1 MFHAKLVVL
10 AVVAVVLSFVG
21 SVSAQTQV
29 YFNDFES
36 SVGSEW
42 SNKTRSI
49 TPVGG
54 RRFLGEFGN
63 TIVRL
68 TLNNLPTHSAVTLSF
83 DLYLIRTWDGNSINN
98 IFGSVVGPDI
108 WTLKIV
114 GESTLISTT
123 FSNVDFIELL
133 SRQAYPDE
141 YPGGDH
147 PARERASENNTMGY
161 TFFFGEDNQTHN
173 IDSVYHLSFNFP
185 HTENLMAFEFSA
197 SGLQSIGDES
207 WGLDNVVVE
216 IEQPPQITHT
226 PITSAIQNQKLTI
239 EFDAHDPDGELESV
253 KVYFRTTGS
262 ADFSSIELSVNPGS
276 SAFALEIPSQMINLA
291 GLDYYIEV
299 KDDDGAITIAS
310 EDGTVDHPYQIC
322 ITEYGQLK
330 IFNHE
335 TQKFVTLPCDYDFNS
350 EYNTVVFVH
359 GWNLYCGEDLN
370 SPGEWIPEL
379 GKAISGRLD
388 KKVNILAWDWLLDAK
403 ARLINCKCP
412 DNNPYCEECD
422 VCITGTINLADEL
435 WNHRE
440 EIPYAKIPD
449 QARKLSLSLQNLL
462 GEKAYPQDKSV
473 QFVGHS
479 LGAHVIAQC
488 AESMVIASK
497 SDSTKYFPLQVT
509 CLDPPDNG
517 WFKSLR
523 DICSPIGSVRI
534 NRPEVYTELYDG
546 IANFSSRKFKLFVDV
561 PYLES
566 GPPAGHFVY
575 DWYIKTVSEYDV
587 KIYDPIKLFFAPKF
601 NQPREA
607 ALIPGSLGFS
617 TSCLLDDEKN
627 RPELSCFNKESMD
640 YNYVWDSNGQ
650 EFTFQGCRSYDCV
663 KIVAVIDDNFS
674 FTPTHNIVG
683 DDNGSSFVDN
693 KLELKTTPMGKVEWQ
708 FQFDEYFTDSD
719 SFQFDQYWNL
729 ESQAGKGGDVTE
741 PPYAELI
748 VSVISGDNIFVV
760 YESSTDSQPIGET
773 QTSAYVDMR
782 EFHGLPVTITFAFT
796 SSDAT
801 ISAVVQNITAY
812 QWLGRNNQE
821 PTARAGDDITVVA
834 GKDDHILIQLSSTGS
849 NDPEGAELQYQW
861 SEMIDGNWFAFSN
874 EANPKLNFSEG
885 THQIR
890 ICVYD
895 DYQAQAYDDV
905 SVTIEPYEGEFI
917 RGDCNGDEGIDIS
930 DAVKILFFL
939 FLGNT
944 VDCQD
949 ACDADDLG
957 SVTITDAIFVLQFLF
972 SNGPIPL
979 SPYPEQ
985 GKDPTPDALT
995 CRR

>member
-1 MFHAKLVVL
+1 MFQFRFVVL
-10 AVVAVVLSFVG
+10 AAVFSVVSFVG
-21 SVSAQTQV
+21 TVFAQQGFTGPNGHVYEFRISSQV
-29 YFNDFES
+29 TWNT
-36 SVGSEW
+36 
-42 SNKTRSI
+42 SNVIANNSQYQGVFGHLATI
-49 TPVGG
+49 TSQEEDIFLEKQRQEVVAQAGFSGTDIQEFWVGG
-54 RRFLGEFGN
+54 YQLPNQPTPRDGWMWVNNEGEIPGVNGTEIYANWIHWTPDSYEPNDCCDKENYIGIGLVNNFGWNDEGNLGYILGY
-63 TIVRL
+63 I
-68 TLNNLPTHSAVTLSF
+68 
-83 DLYLIRTWDGNSINN
+83 
-98 IFGSVVGPDI
+98 
-108 WTLKIV
+108 
-114 GESTLISTT
+114 
-123 FSNVDFIELL
+123 IEYD
-133 SRQAYPDE
+133 APE
-141 YPGGDH
+141 P
-147 PARERASENNTMGY
+147 PN
-161 TFFFGEDNQTHN
+161 
-173 IDSVYHLSFNFP
+173 
-185 HTENLMAFEFSA
+185 
-197 SGLQSIGDES
+197 
-207 WGLDNVVVE
+207 
-216 IEQPPQITHT
+216 QPPQITHT
-226 PITSAIQNQKLTI
+226 PIASHLLNQNLTI
-239 EFDAHDPDGELESV
+239 EFEAHDPNGVLESV
-253 KVYFRTTGS
+253 KVYFKTTGS
-262 ADFSSIELSVNPGS
+262 ADFSIMELPVNPGS

-310 EDGTVDHPYQIC
+310 EDGTIDHPYHIC
-322 ITEYGQLK
+322 VTEQLQLK

-335 TQKFVTLPCDYDFNS
+335 TQKYVNLMCDYDFDPK
-350 EYNTVVFVH
+350 YNTVIFVH
-359 GWNLYCGEDLN
+359 GWNLYCGEDFN

-379 GKAISGRLD
+379 GKAIFERLD
-388 KKVNILAWDWLLDAK
+388 KKVNILAWDWLWDAR
-403 ARLINCKCP
+403 AFP
-412 DNNPYCEECD
+412 NNDGTKDSICY
-422 VCITGTINLADEL
+422 TGIVNLADEL

-462 GEKAYPQDKSV
+462 REKAYPRDKSV
-473 QFVGHS
+473 QFIGHS

-488 AESMVIASK
+488 AELMVSESK

-546 IANFSSRKFKLFVDV
+546 IANSSSRKFKLFVDV
-561 PYLES
+561 PYMES

-640 YNYVWDSNGQ
+640 YDYMWGSNSQ
-650 EFTFQGCRSYDCV
+650 EFTFQGCRSYDCLKV
-663 KIVAVIDDNFS
+663 VAVIDDNFS

-683 DDNGSSFVDN
+683 DDNGSSFIDN
-693 KLELKTTPMGKVEWQ
+693 KLELKTTPTGKVEWQ

-748 VSVISGDNIFVV
+748 VSVVSGDDIFVV
-760 YESSTDSQPIGET
+760 YESSTDSQPIGES

-782 EFHGLPVTITFAFT
+782 EFHGLPVAIAFAFT

-821 PTARAGDDITVVA
+821 PIARTGDDIDIMA
-834 GKDDHILIQLSSTGS
+834 EKDGHTLIQLSSLGS

-861 SEMIDGNWFAFSN
+861 SEMINGNWFAFSN
-874 EANPKLNFSEG
+874 EANPALVFSEG

-890 ICVYD
+890 LCVYD
-895 DYQAQAYDDV
+895 EYLAQTCDEN
-905 SVTIEPYEGEFI
+905 SVVIKQFEGEFI
-917 RGDCNGDEGIDIS
+917 RGDCNNDGGIDIS

-972 SNGPIPL
+972 LNGPSPL
-979 SPYPEQ
+979 SPFPEQ
-985 GKDPTPDALT
+985 GRDPTPDTLT